1 MLKEEALMQKKL
13 AVKRKALSMLQHT
26 QARAV
31 LMMILLVS
39 LFTIGWSI
47 FRKLAGSPGLP
58 MEERLCIC
66 CIPPNIGP
74 A

>member
-1 MLKEEALMQKKL
+1 MLKEETLMQRKL

-39 LFTIGWSI
+39 LTVPLGEVYS
-47 FRKLAGSPGLP
+47 
-58 MEERLCIC
+58 E
-66 CIPPNIGP
+66 N
-74 A
+74 